1 MALSKGA
8 ICAYPAGS
16 PRFLE
21 APDMLTELP
30 SVCPMDCPDTCSLLV
45 TVEDNRVLKVRGSKA
60 NPFTRGVVC
69 NKVARGYPE
78 YVHGANRLSDP
89 LRRIGAKGEGRFE
102 PISWNQALDTIHEH
116 FTAIIAQYG
125 PQAIAPLN
133 YAGPHGALGG
143 GSMDARFFHRLGASL
158 LKRGPLCGGIKSE
171 AYDSLFGA
179 MPGTLADQAQD
190 ARLIVVWSNNVTVS
204 NLHFAGIIE
213 RARRKGAKL
222 VVIDPKRIKIAEQAD
237 LFLPIRPGT
246 DVVLAWAITDA
257 LARSGDLDQDFIAR
271 WVQGYD
277 PYMARVREFPVSRA
291 AEICG
296 VPQADIERFVAMY
309 RELTPSTISIGNGL
323 ERNRNGGAGMRAVLA
338 LATLAGRFGD
348 AGGGVIA
355 KPGNAFPGTPDKLQR
370 PDLVPAGT
378 RVLNIVDI
386 GGHLLDPNLT
396 PPIKGLF
403 IYNHNPVITHPDQN
417 RMKRGLVRDDLFT
430 VGCDVEMNDTMAY
443 CDIVLPASSHFEF
456 DDIYAAYGQTYLQRA
471 EPVIAPVG
479 QSLPNTEIFRRL
491 AARFGFDGPVFTAS
505 DAQLMDDAYDGD
517 DPRLGGHRPSA
528 LPVDSALAMT
538 VGGDAIWPFKN
549 VFPTTRSGKVEL
561 SSATLE
567 DLYGQALPEYVPL
580 QSDYALTLIT
590 PSSDKRINATFGGL
604 AASDGVPEL
613 EIHPDDAAA
622 RGLGDGMA
630 VTVWNDL
637 GTVHLILRVSD
648 AMRPGVVYSPKGAW
662 FKTSDIGQTVS
673 ALAPATKADIAGG
686 ACYNDCRVEIAARAA
701 P

>member
-1 MALSKGA
+1 MV
-8 ICAYPAGS
+8 
-16 PRFLE
+16 
-21 APDMLTELP
+21 TELP

-45 TVEDNRVLKVRGSKA
+45 TVEDNRVLKVRGSQA

-69 NKVARGYPE
+69 NKVARYYPD
-78 YVHGANRLSDP
+78 YVHGANRLTEP
-89 LRRIGAKGEGRFE
+89 LRRIGAKGEGRFA
-102 PISWNQALDTIHEH
+102 PISWDRALDSIHEH
-116 FTAIIAQYG
+116 FTAIIAQHG
-125 PQAIAPLN
+125 PQAIAPFN
-133 YAGPHGALGG
+133 YAGPHGAIGG
-143 GSMDARFFHRLGASL
+143 ASMDSRFFHRLGASL

-179 MPGTLADQAQD
+179 MPGTLAEPAED
-190 ARLIVVWSNNVTVS
+190 ASLIVVWSNNVTVS

-222 VVIDPKRIKIAEQAD
+222 VVIDPKRIKIAEHAD

-246 DVVLAWAITDA
+246 DVVLAWAVTGA
-257 LARSGDLDQDFIAR
+257 LAQSGDLDQDFIAR
-271 WVQGYD
+271 WVLGYD
-277 PYMARVREFPVSRA
+277 QYMTRVREFALPRA
-291 AEICG
+291 ADICG
-296 VPQADIERFVAMY
+296 VPQADIERFVDLY
-309 RELTPSTISIGNGL
+309 RDLTPSTISIGNGL
-323 ERNRNGGAGMRAVLA
+323 ERNRNGGAGVRAVLA
-338 LATLAGRFGD
+338 LAALAGRFKD

-355 KPGNAFPGTPDKLQR
+355 KPGNAFPSTLDKLQR
-370 PDLVPAGT
+370 PDLIPDGT
-378 RVLNIVDI
+378 RILNIVDM
-386 GGHLLDPNLT
+386 GAHLLDPALA

-417 RMKRGLVRDDLFT
+417 RMKRGLSRDDLFT
-430 VGCDVEMNDTMAY
+430 VGCDVEMNDSMAY

-456 DDIYAAYGQTYLQRA
+456 DDIYGAYGQTYLQRA

-491 AARFGFDGPVFTAS
+491 AARFGFEGPVFTAS

-517 DPRLGGHRPSA
+517 DPRLQGHRPSRLPTDGA
-528 LPVDSALAMT
+528 LEMT
-538 VGGDAIWPFKN
+538 AGGADIWPFKN
-549 VFPTTRSGKVEL
+549 VFPTTPSGKVEL
-561 SSATLE
+561 YSAKLE
-567 DLYGQALPEYVPL
+567 DSYGQALPDYVPL
-580 QSDYALTLIT
+580 QSEFALTLIT

-622 RGLGDGMA
+622 RGLGDG
-630 VTVWNDL
+630 VQVKVWNDL
-637 GTVHLILRVSD
+637 GVVHLVLRVSD
-648 AMRPGVVYSPKGAW
+648 AVRPGVVYSPKGAW
-662 FKTSDIGQTVS
+662 FKTSDTGQTVS